1 MRGNTC
7 SYVAIGD
14 VITCVDAIMTRCNY
28 TVFHMLE
35 ALAYRWQEAFQPI
48 TKDLACSQLK

>member
-14 VITCVDAIMTRCNY
+14 VITCVDAIMTRFNY
-28 TVFHMLE
+28 IVLHMLE